1 MKKLAALVLGAMMIL
16 GLAACNGGTTPPPA
30 EEGGTSYNIAIVKQL
45 DHASLDEIAN
55 AVAAQL
61 DTLAAE
67 RGITITYKVFS
78 GQNDSTLLNQ
88 IGSQIVSEEY
98 DAIIPIATLAA
109 QAMAT
114 AAEATKTPVIF
125 AAISDPEEAGLV
137 DLDYVTGLS
146 DALDT
151 QKIMDMML
159 AQNPDIQKVGLLY
172 SLSEPNSKK
181 PIEQAKAYLDAKGI
195 AYQEATGSNNEEIIT
210 AAGSLVGKV
219 DAIFTPTDNV
229 VMGAELTIGEI
240 LAGAGIPH
248 YAGADSFVRNGAF
261 ATCGVNYTDLGKE
274 TAVMAVDLLESGSI
288 PAYKVMEG
296 GIITVNT
303 ETATTLGADY
313 SMFANLGTVVEVVTT
328 EE

>member
-16 GLAACNGGTTPPPA
+16 GLTACNGGTTPPPA

-109 QAMAT
+109 QTMAT

-125 AAISDPEEAGLV
+125 AAVSDPEEAGLV

-159 AQNPDIQKVGLLY
+159 AQNPDVQKVGLLY

-274 TAVMAVDLLESGSI
+274 TAIMAVDLLESGAI
-288 PAYKVMEG
+288 PTYKVMEG